1 MNLSILLDMAVD
13 GLGDRTVLGRRNESF
28 CAAEV
33 SALSDASAALLKSRG
48 VKALVYL
55 DVNDPCFTI
64 ALFAAARACIP
75 LVPLNY
81 RQSEE
86 QLVALL
92 AKHPGGLVITDGR
105 FADACSTAGLDRIA
119 RADWLAEAAANPVP
133 RSDQPPGDT
142 DAPAVIIYTSGTTS
156 EPKGVVLRHENLT
169 SYVLGSVEFAGA
181 DESEAALVSVPPY
194 HIAAVAN
201 AITNLYAGRRAVVL
215 ERFTGEEWLDVVR
228 TEAISHALV
237 VPTMLAR
244 IMSTTCDRQVPSLR
258 TLSYG
263 GAAMPQRV
271 IEQAL
276 AEWSHVGFVNA
287 YGLTETSSTIAVLG
301 PDDHRS
307 AIESSDE
314 HVRRRLSSAGQVLPT
329 VEIEIRGPAGEVLAS
344 GLVGR
349 IWVRGEQ
356 VSGEYSG
363 TGSVLDADGY
373 FDTRD
378 EGQLDEGGYLFVGG
392 RTDDTIIRGGENIA
406 PAEIETVLLAHPR
419 VIDAVVVG
427 VPDTEWGQ
435 RLEAVIV
442 VDRALADPEEPREF
456 VRARLRGSKTPDV
469 VHVWDELPRTETG
482 KLVRRHVLSRLASES
497 AEVAG

>member
-1 MNLSILLDMAVD
+1 VNLSILLDMVVD
-13 GLGDRTVLGRRNESF
+13 GFGDRPVLGRRGENYSAAAISGL
-28 CAAEV
+28 CDAAAE
-33 SALSDASAALLKSRG
+33 LLKASD
-48 VKALVYL
+48 VKALIYL
-55 DVNDPCFTI
+55 DVNGPCFPI
-64 ALFAAARACIP
+64 ALFAAARAGIP

-81 RQSEE
+81 RLSGE
-86 QLVALL
+86 QLDALL
-92 AKHPGGLVITDGR
+92 SKHPGGLVITDGQ
-105 FADACSTAGLDRIA
+105 FADACAVAGLKAISR
-119 RADWLAEAAANPVP
+119 REWLDEAAANPVARP
-133 RSDQPPGDT
+133 DQPADDT

-169 SYVLGSVEFAGA
+169 SYVLGSVEFGGA
-181 DESEAALVSVPPY
+181 EEAEAALVSVPPY

-215 ERFTGEEWLDVVR
+215 EQFSGAEWLDLVR
-228 TEAISHALV
+228 TEQITHALV

-244 IMSTTCDRQVPSLR
+244 IMSTTGDRQVPSLR

-276 AEWSHVGFVNA
+276 EDWSHVGFVNA

-301 PDDHRS
+301 PDDHRA
-307 AIESSDE
+307 AIASNDD

-329 VEIEIRGPAGEVLAS
+329 VEVEIRGAEGDVLAP
-344 GLVGR
+344 GAVGR

-363 TGSVLDADGY
+363 TGSVLDVNGY

-378 EGQLDEGGYLFVGG
+378 EGWLDEDGYLFVGG

-406 PAEIETVLLAHPR
+406 PAEIETVLLAHPQ

-427 VPDTEWGQ
+427 VPDPEWGQ

-442 VDRALADPEEPREF
+442 AGRGPVEPDDLRAF
-456 VRARLRGSKTPDV
+456 VRARLRGSKTPEV

-482 KLVRRHVLSRLASES
+482 KLVRRHVLARLT
-497 AEVAG
+497 